1 MIVAV
6 HQPNYFP
13 WLGFFRKMAACDVF
27 VLLDNV
33 QYPRRGFCNR
43 TRVKSPQGEAV
54 WLTVPVIKG
63 KYTQQINE
71 VKLFE
76 PAQNLKRQSLL
87 LRHFYGRTPYYSL
100 LAERLE
106 TILTGTWLELVSLN
120 IELIKALANLLG
132 ISTPILTASSLG
144 GVDRAKSERI
154 ITICRELG
162 ADTYLSGQG
171 AKAYNDPQAFNAV
184 GIKLLY
190 QNFFSP
196 EYPQGDG
203 LFIAGLSAL
212 DLIAHTGLS
221 GQKYVCTG
229 LY

>member
-6 HQPNYFP
+6 HQPNYLP

-63 KYTQQINE
+63 KYTQQISE

-76 PAQNLKRQSLL
+76 PVHNLKKQNLL

-106 TILTGTWLELVSLN
+106 TIFAGTWLELVSLN
-120 IELIKALANLLG
+120 MELIKVLANLLG
-132 ISTPILTASSLG
+132 INTPILTASSLG
-144 GVDRAKSERI
+144 GVVGAKSERI
-154 ITICRELG
+154 IAFCRELG
-162 ADTYLSGQG
+162 ADTYLSGEG
-171 AKAYNDPQAFNAV
+171 AKVYNDPQAFTAA
-184 GIKLLY
+184 GIKLVY
-190 QNFFSP
+190 QKFISP
-196 EYPQGDG
+196 EYPQGDSP
-203 LFIAGLSAL
+203 FIAGLSVL
-212 DLIAHTGLS
+212 DLIAHIGLS
-221 GQKYVCTG
+221 GRKFVFTG
-229 LY
+229 LC